1 MLGFSGKK
9 FSRSFF
15 YRIGDLRT
23 VTISKKR
30 EGKVNTRTFEGFNIV
45 WCWLWNEAR
54 VEYTIAWHSHR
65 PSLLSSSLD
74 ERKAPDTFPCRPW
87 MRNCDPP
94 PLLPATLFSIPRFLS
109 DLFMWL
115 PTVDVKQ
122 CSNRPLQ
129 RCKRGSTRIR
139 CWEFFY
145 SPMGK
150 PILYVSCWKYS
161 NSTAESPPDLNWCLE
176 YLLWLFFV
184 GYENR
189 FDGYSWEKLGEG
201 TMPWAIWFF
210 FKWEENKYFS
220 DLFNPNF
227 VEKIYILFYTVY
239 SHFIL
244 FFDEQSEFLDVR
256 FYWNK
261 LKWLMI

>member
-1 MLGFSGKK
+1 MALSP
-9 FSRSFF
+9 
-15 YRIGDLRT
+15 
-23 VTISKKR
+23 TISSLFLSRRTKSTR
-30 EGKVNTRTFEGFNIV
+30 HFSLQTVNAKLR
-45 WCWLWNEAR
+45 A
-54 VEYTIAWHSHR
+54 
-65 PSLLSSSLD
+65 
-74 ERKAPDTFPCRPW
+74 
-87 MRNCDPP
+87 PP
-94 PLLPATLFSIPRFLS
+94 PLPTTLFSIPRFLS

-122 CSNRPLQ
+122 CSNRPLR

-161 NSTAESPPDLNWCLE
+161 NSTAESPQDLNWCLE
-176 YLLWLFFV
+176 YLLWFFFA

-210 FKWEENKYFS
+210 LNEKKINIFRLMHIV
-220 DLFNPNF
+220 LFLK
-227 VEKIYILFYTVY
+227 VIYLIRILLKKFTFY
-239 SHFIL
+239 FIL
-244 FFDEQSEFLDVR
+244 FIHILYCFSMSKVNFWMFGFIETN
-256 FYWNK
+256 WNG
-261 LKWLMI
+261 LWF